1 MRMLERQPKRLGS
14 TWHKHQVDV
23 VWHQVVPHHRHIVQT
38 DLSVMKVFPL
48 ERLHKGASIEFRLE
62 ASNAFNH
69 PTFGQPATDV
79 DDPLFGQI
87 TYTSSAPRQ
96 GQFGLKVTF

>member
-1 MRMLERQPKRLGS
+1 ML
-14 TWHKHQVDV
+14 
-23 VWHQVVPHHRHIVQT
+23 
-38 DLSVMKVFPL
+38 KVFSL
-48 ERLHKGASIEFRLE
+48 ESLHQRASIEFRLE

-69 PTFGQPATDV
+69 PTFGQPAMDV

-96 GQFGLKVTF
+96 GQVGLKVTF